1 MTDKEMYCK
10 KCGGTGC
17 IEEIDYY
24 EDDTGRCLERE
35 IASRCPEC
43 NPDMRAY
50 GDKESDWR

>member
-1 MTDKEMYCK
+1 MMSKEYCE
-10 KCGGTGC
+10 KCGGSGC
-17 IEEIDYY
+17 ITDIDYY

-50 GDKESDWR
+50 GDKESDWH